1 MASNPGPAGTPGASD
16 IVPNNPFAD
25 PPARSGQHHGRRNT
39 EPLPY
44 PVSPQP
50 PTARGPTADD
60 EIEDINPPP
69 LFSRYSAAPEA
80 EQLVHRHANT
90 FPRPVPQTTTTQPG
104 GQPQVPGLGPQ
115 GQAQVRGRPP
125 EYHSDGDDSD
135 ISSDED
141 EDLAMYFKRR
151 EPTNGVL
158 SSLLQLY
165 GPGGGTEAYG
175 SQSVPRTPRSRSKS
189 AVGAKTT
196 TTTSEQATTEGG
208 QTAAGQPET
217 SAERE
222 KMHMAMMAKGA
233 GIDSDSED
241 DDWKNFSARPR
252 WYQHSSM
259 SRVSLVPG
267 SRGATPTM
275 EVVGDVASVLSMGER
290 PAKLGKRE
298 RLKALARRF
307 KGRRGN
313 EELTITVHIAETLQ
327 RQRYLL
333 KLCRALMLFGAPSHR
348 IEDFLQ
354 ISAAVLAVNASFVYL
369 PGTIIISFQDP
380 QTHTSDVQVVK
391 SGTSLDLG
399 KLQYIHIIY
408 KEVLHDVISVE
419 TGTEKLDKLIKKPP
433 LRNVWL
439 KVLLYGGASASI
451 APLFD
456 ARVKDLPFAFLLG
469 MVVALMGLV
478 INPKSE
484 AFANVFE
491 IMGTIIVSF
500 FARAFGSIRMNG
512 AELFCFSGIAQGA
525 IAPLLLPGYAILL
538 GALELQSKKL
548 VAGAV
553 RMFYAVIYSVLL
565 WFGISIG
572 TALYGFVDPSATNL
586 TECLDQNLREFRFF
600 YVPLYTFF
608 VLLANQAR
616 WKQAPA
622 MLVISLLGYTVNY
635 FSQGRF
641 PHTPQVANGLAALTV
656 GVLGNLYSRVIHQAA
671 FTAMVPAILLQVQ
684 SGIASSGTLM
694 SGLTVATAIVDGR
707 DAVIPTDTHSINI
720 VAGQNARSGFVTDG
734 GAGQL
739 ALGLVAIS
747 VAISFG
753 LFLSSVIV
761 YPLGRGKKQSAI
773 FAF

>member
-1 MASNPGPAGTPGASD
+1 MASNPGPAGPPGASGN
-16 IVPNNPFAD
+16 PQLPSNNPFAD
-25 PPARSGQHHGRRNT
+25 PPAQSGQRHERRNT

-50 PTARGPTADD
+50 PIARGPTADD
-60 EIEDINPPP
+60 EIEDISPPP
-69 LFSRYSAAPEA
+69 LFSRYSTGPEA
-80 EQLVHRHANT
+80 EHLVRRHANT
-90 FPRPVPQTTTTQPG
+90 FPRQQPGTTQPG
-104 GQPQVPGLGPQ
+104 GQAPGPHI
-115 GQAQVRGRPP
+115 QVRPP
-125 EYHSDGDDSD
+125 NYDSDDDSD

-151 EPTNGVL
+151 EPANGVL

-165 GPGGGTEAYG
+165 GPGGGTEQYR
-175 SQSVPRTPRSRSKS
+175 SRSVPRSPRSRSKS
-189 AVGAKTT
+189 AVG
-196 TTTSEQATTEGG
+196 EQAATAGEGG
-208 QTAAGQPET
+208 QPGEPET
-217 SAERE
+217 TAEKE
-222 KMHMAMMAKGA
+222 KMQMAMMAKEA
-233 GIDSDSED
+233 RADSDSED
-241 DDWKNFSARPR
+241 DDWKSFSARPR

-259 SRVSLVPG
+259 SRFSLVPE
-267 SRGATPTM
+267 SRSATPTMQM

-290 PAKLGKRE
+290 PTKLGKRE
-298 RLKALARRF
+298 RIKAFAKRF
-307 KGRRGN
+307 KSRGN

-327 RQRYLL
+327 RQRYIL

-354 ISAAVLAVNASFVYL
+354 ITAAVLAVNASFVYL

-391 SGTSLDLG
+391 SGTALDLG
-399 KLQYIHIIY
+399 KLQYVHIIY

-419 TGTEKLDKLIKKPP
+419 TGTEKLEKLIRKPP
-433 LRNVWL
+433 LRNVWF
-439 KVLLYGGASASI
+439 KVLLYGGASAAI
-451 APLFD
+451 APLFN

-512 AELFCFSGIAQGA
+512 AELFCFSGITQGA

-553 RMFYAVIYSVLL
+553 RMFYAIIYSVLL

-572 TALYGFVDPSATNL
+572 TALYGFVDPSATNS
-586 TECLDQNLREFRFF
+586 TECPDQNLQEFRFF
-600 YVPLYTFF
+600 YVPLFTFF

-656 GVLGNLYSRVIHQAA
+656 GVLGNLYSRVVHQAA

-684 SGIASSGTLM
+684 SGIASSGSLM
-694 SGLTVATAIVDGR
+694 SGLTVAMTIVDGR
-707 DAVIPTDTHSINI
+707 NAKIPAGTDSINI
-720 VAGQNARSGFVTDG
+720 AAGEDSRSGFVIDG

-761 YPLGRGKKQSAI
+761 YPLGKGKKQSAI

>member
-1 MASNPGPAGTPGASD
+1 MASNPGASSSGTSGASGN
-16 IVPNNPFAD
+16 PQPLASNNPFVD
-25 PPARSGQHHGRRNT
+25 PPAQSGQRHERRNT

-50 PTARGPTADD
+50 PAARGPTTED
-60 EIEDINPPP
+60 EIEDIHPPP

-80 EQLVHRHANT
+80 EQLVRRHANT
-90 FPRPVPQTTTTQPG
+90 FPHPPPSSNIQPG
-104 GQPQVPGLGPQ
+104 GPQ
-115 GQAQVRGRPP
+115 GKPSK
-125 EYHSDGDDSD
+125 YNSDDDSD

-151 EPTNGVL
+151 EPANGVL

-165 GPGGGTEAYG
+165 GPGGGPGAEQFGPQPTAR
-175 SQSVPRTPRSRSKS
+175 SPRSRSKS
-189 AVGAKTT
+189 AAGAKD
-196 TTTSEQATTEGG
+196 TTTSEQAATE
-208 QTAAGQPET
+208 ASQPET
-217 SAERE
+217 AVEKE
-222 KMHMAMMAKGA
+222 KMHMAMMAKEA
-233 GIDSDSED
+233 GYDSDSED
-241 DDWKNFSARPR
+241 DDWKGFSARPR

-259 SRVSLVPG
+259 SRFSLVPE
-267 SRGATPTM
+267 SRSATPTM
-275 EVVGDVASVLSMGER
+275 EVMGDVASVLSMDR
-290 PAKLGKRE
+290 PTKLGKRE
-298 RLKALARRF
+298 RLKALAKRF
-307 KGRRGN
+307 KGRGN
-313 EELTITVHIAETLQ
+313 EELKITVHIAETLQ
-327 RQRYLL
+327 RQKYIL

-354 ISAAVLAVNASFVYL
+354 ITCAVLAVNASFVYL
-369 PGTIIISFQDP
+369 PGTVIISFQDP

-391 SGTSLDLG
+391 SGTVLDLG
-399 KLQYIHIIY
+399 KLQYVHIIY

-419 TGTEKLDKLIKKPP
+419 TGTEKLEKLIKKPP
-433 LRNVWL
+433 LRNVWF
-439 KVLLYGGASASI
+439 KVLLYGGASAAI
-451 APLFD
+451 APLFN

-512 AELFCFSGIAQGA
+512 TELFCFSGITQGA

-572 TALYGFVDPSATNL
+572 TALYGFVDPAATNS
-586 TECLDQNLREFRFF
+586 TECSDQNLQEFRFF
-600 YVPLYTFF
+600 YVPLFTFF

-656 GVLGNLYSRVIHQAA
+656 GVLGNLYSRVVHQAA

-684 SGIASSGTLM
+684 SGIASSGSLM
-694 SGLTVATAIVDGR
+694 SGLTVAMTIVEGR
-707 DAVIPTDTHSINI
+707 NAVIPAGTDSVNI
-720 VAGQNARSGFVTDG
+720 AAGEDSRSGFVVDG

-761 YPLGRGKKQSAI
+761 YPLGKGKKQSAI

>member
-1 MASNPGPAGTPGASD
+1 MASNPGPAAGGSGDPTAPS
-16 IVPNNPFAD
+16 NPFSD
-25 PPARSGQHHGRRNT
+25 PPAQPGQRHDRRNT

-69 LFSRYSAAPEA
+69 LFSRYSTAPEA
-80 EQLVHRHANT
+80 ELLVRRHANT
-90 FPRPVPQTTTTQPG
+90 FPYPAPSTTTQPQAPG
-104 GQPQVPGLGPQ
+104 PRPQS
-115 GQAQVRGRPP
+115 QAQGRPP
-125 EYHSDGDDSD
+125 RYDSDDSD
-135 ISSDED
+135 SNISSDED

-151 EPTNGVL
+151 EPANGVL

-165 GPGGGTEAYG
+165 GPGGGPEPYRA
-175 SQSVPRTPRSRSKS
+175 QSVPRSPRSRSKS
-189 AVGAKTT
+189 ATGAKLATG
-196 TTTSEQATTEGG
+196 EQAATAGG
-208 QTAAGQPET
+208 QSGQPET
-217 SAERE
+217 AAERE
-222 KMHMAMMAKGA
+222 KMQMAMMAKEAGA
-233 GIDSDSED
+233 DSDSD
-241 DDWKNFSARPR
+241 DDWKSFSARPR

-259 SRVSLVPG
+259 SRFSLVPESG
-267 SRGATPTM
+267 TATPTM
-275 EVVGDVASVLSMGER
+275 EVVGDVASVLSMADR

-298 RLKALARRF
+298 RLRALAKRF

-327 RQRYLL
+327 RQKYLL

-369 PGTIIISFQDP
+369 PGTIIVSFQDP

-391 SGTSLDLG
+391 SGTALDLG
-399 KLQYIHIIY
+399 KLQYVHIIY

-419 TGTEKLDKLIKKPP
+419 TGTEKLEKLIKKPP
-433 LRNVWL
+433 LRNVWF

-451 APLFD
+451 APLFN

-512 AELFCFSGIAQGA
+512 TELFCFSGITQGA

-572 TALYGFVDPSATNL
+572 TALYGFVDPRATSL
-586 TECLDQNLREFRFF
+586 TECQDQNLQEFRFF
-600 YVPLYTFF
+600 YVPLFTFF

-622 MLVISLLGYTVNY
+622 MLIISLLGYTVNY

-641 PHTPQVANGLAALTV
+641 PHTPQIANGLAALTV
-656 GVLGNLYSRVIHQAA
+656 GVLGNLYSRVVHQAA

-684 SGIASSGTLM
+684 SGIASSGSLM
-694 SGLTVATAIVDGR
+694 SGLTVAMTIVDGR
-707 DAVIPTDTHSINI
+707 NARLPTDPESVNI
-720 VAGQNARSGFVTDG
+720 AAGQNSQSGFVVDG

-761 YPLGRGKKQSAI
+761 YPLGKGKKQSAI

>member
-1 MASNPGPAGTPGASD
+1 
-16 IVPNNPFAD
+16 
-25 PPARSGQHHGRRNT
+25 
-39 EPLPY
+39 
-44 PVSPQP
+44 
-50 PTARGPTADD
+50 
-60 EIEDINPPP
+60 
-69 LFSRYSAAPEA
+69 
-80 EQLVHRHANT
+80 
-90 FPRPVPQTTTTQPG
+90 
-104 GQPQVPGLGPQ
+104 
-115 GQAQVRGRPP
+115 
-125 EYHSDGDDSD
+125 
-135 ISSDED
+135 
-141 EDLAMYFKRR
+141 MYFKRR
-151 EPTNGVL
+151 EPANGVL

-175 SQSVPRTPRSRSKS
+175 SQSVPRSPRSRSKS

-196 TTTSEQATTEGG
+196 TTAATSEQATTEGG
-208 QTAAGQPET
+208 QSGQPET
-217 SAERE
+217 AAEKE
-222 KMHMAMMAKGA
+222 KMQMAMMSKEA
-233 GIDSDSED
+233 GFDSDSD
-241 DDWKNFSARPR
+241 DDWKSFSARPR

-259 SRVSLVPG
+259 SRFSLVPE
-267 SRGATPTM
+267 SRSATPTM

-290 PAKLGKRE
+290 PSKLGKRE
-298 RLKALARRF
+298 RFKALAKRF

-333 KLCRALMLFGAPSHR
+333 KLCRALMLCGAPSHR

-419 TGTEKLDKLIKKPP
+419 TGTEKLEKLIRKPP
-433 LRNVWL
+433 LRNVWF

-451 APLFD
+451 APLFN

-512 AELFCFSGIAQGA
+512 EELFCFSGITQGA

-553 RMFYAVIYSVLL
+553 RMFYAIIYSVLL

-572 TALYGFVDPSATNL
+572 TALYGFVDPRATSL
-586 TECLDQNLREFRFF
+586 TECLDQNLQEFRFF
-600 YVPLYTFF
+600 YVPLFTFF

-622 MLVISLLGYTVNY
+622 MLIISLLGYTVNY

-656 GVLGNLYSRVIHQAA
+656 GVLGNLYSRVVHQAA

-684 SGIASSGTLM
+684 SGIASSGSLM
-694 SGLTVATAIVDGR
+694 SGLTVAMTIVDGR
-707 DAVIPTDTHSINI
+707 NARIPTGTDSINI
-720 VAGQNARSGFVTDG
+720 AAGENSQSGFVVDG

-761 YPLGRGKKQSAI
+761 YPLGKSKKQSAI

>member
-1 MASNPGPAGTPGASD
+1 MASNPGPAGAPS
-16 IVPNNPFAD
+16 NNPFAD
-25 PPARSGQHHGRRNT
+25 PPASQRHDRRNT
-39 EPLPY
+39 DPLPY
-44 PVSPQP
+44 PLSPQP
-50 PTARGPTADD
+50 PASRGPTAEDD
-60 EIEDINPPP
+60 IDELNPPH
-69 LFSRYSAAPEA
+69 LFSRYSSAPEA
-80 EQLVHRHANT
+80 EQLVRRHANT
-90 FPRPVPQTTTTQPG
+90 FPHPPNPSNTPHPV
-104 GQPQVPGLGPQ
+104 QPQA
-115 GQAQVRGRPP
+115 QAQKPP
-125 EYHSDGDDSD
+125 KYNSDDSDSD

-151 EPTNGVL
+151 EPANGVL

-165 GPGGGTEAYG
+165 GPGGGPEAYRT
-175 SQSVPRTPRSRSKS
+175 QSVPRSPRSRSKS
-189 AVGAKTT
+189 AVGTKTPT
-196 TTTSEQATTEGG
+196 AGAAGEAAGATEGG
-208 QTAAGQPET
+208 AAQPET
-217 SAERE
+217 SGERE
-222 KMHMAMMAKGA
+222 KMAMAMMAKEA
-233 GIDSDSED
+233 GLDSDSED
-241 DDWKNFSARPR
+241 DWKSFSARPR

-259 SRVSLVPG
+259 SRFSLVPE
-267 SRGATPTM
+267 SRSATPTM

-354 ISAAVLAVNASFVYL
+354 ISAAVLAINASFVYL
-369 PGTIIISFQDP
+369 PGTLIISFQDP

-391 SGTSLDLG
+391 SGTALDLG

-419 TGTEKLDKLIKKPP
+419 TGTEKLEKLIKKPP
-433 LRNVWL
+433 LRNVWF

-451 APLFD
+451 APLFN

-478 INPKSE
+478 VNPKSE

-491 IMGTIIVSF
+491 IMGTIVVSF

-512 AELFCFSGIAQGA
+512 EELFCFSGITQGA

-572 TALYGFVDPSATNL
+572 TALYGFVDPRATNL
-586 TECLDQNLREFRFF
+586 TECLDQNLQEFRFF
-600 YVPLYTFF
+600 YVPLFTFF

-622 MLVISLLGYTVNY
+622 MLVISLVGYTVNY

-656 GVLGNLYSRVIHQAA
+656 GVLGNLYSRVVHQAA

-684 SGIASSGTLM
+684 SGIASSGSLM
-694 SGLTVATAIVDGR
+694 SGLTVAMTIVDGR
-707 DAVIPTDTHSINI
+707 NAMLPTDAGSVNI
-720 VAGQNARSGFVTDG
+720 AAGENARSGFVVDG

-761 YPLGRGKKQSAI
+761 YPLGKGKKQSAI

>member
-1 MASNPGPAGTPGASD
+1 MASNPGPAGTPGASSN
-16 IVPNNPFAD
+16 PLASNNPFAD
-25 PPARSGQHHGRRNT
+25 PPVQSGQRHDRRNT

-44 PVSPQP
+44 PVSPHP
-50 PTARGPTADD
+50 PAARGPTADD
-60 EIEDINPPP
+60 EIEDISPPP
-69 LFSRYSAAPEA
+69 LFSRYSTGPEA
-80 EQLVHRHANT
+80 ENLVRRHANT
-90 FPRPVPQTTTTQPG
+90 FPRPVPPNTVSQPG
-104 GQPQVPGLGPQ
+104 AQAPGLVAPQSHGQ
-115 GQAQVRGRPP
+115 GQGQGKPP
-125 EYHSDGDDSD
+125 GYHSDDDDSD
-135 ISSDED
+135 ISTDED

-151 EPTNGVL
+151 EPANGVL

-165 GPGGGTEAYG
+165 GPGGGTEAYR
-175 SQSVPRTPRSRSKS
+175 SQSVPRSPRSRSKS

-196 TTTSEQATTEGG
+196 TPGEQATTESG
-208 QTAAGQPET
+208 QSAQPDTAAEK
-217 SAERE
+217 E
-222 KMHMAMMAKGA
+222 KMQMAMMAKEA
-233 GIDSDSED
+233 GVDSDSDD
-241 DDWKNFSARPR
+241 DDWKSFSARPR

-259 SRVSLVPG
+259 SRFSLVPETR
-267 SRGATPTM
+267 SATPTM

-290 PAKLGKRE
+290 PSKLGKRE
-298 RLKALARRF
+298 RLKALAKRF

-327 RQRYLL
+327 RQKYLL
-333 KLCRALMLFGAPSHR
+333 KLCRALMLCGAPSHR

-380 QTHTSDVQVVK
+380 KTHTSDVQVVK

-419 TGTEKLDKLIKKPP
+419 TGTEKLEKLIRKPP
-433 LRNVWL
+433 LRNVWF

-451 APLFD
+451 APLFN

-469 MVVALMGLV
+469 MVVALLGLV

-512 AELFCFSGIAQGA
+512 EELFCFSGITQGA

-553 RMFYAVIYSVLL
+553 RMFYAIIYSVLL

-586 TECLDQNLREFRFF
+586 TECLDQNLQEFRFF
-600 YVPLYTFF
+600 YVPLFTFF

-622 MLVISLLGYTVNY
+622 MLVISLVGYTVNY

-656 GVLGNLYSRVIHQAA
+656 GVLGNLYSRVVHQAA

-684 SGIASSGTLM
+684 SGIASSGSLM
-694 SGLTVATAIVDGR
+694 SGLTVAMTIVGGR
-707 DAVIPTDTHSINI
+707 NAMIPADADSINI
-720 VAGQNARSGFVTDG
+720 AAGANSQSGFVVDG

-761 YPLGRGKKQSAI
+761 YPLGKSKKQSAI

>member
-1 MASNPGPAGTPGASD
+1 MASNPVSDNSGSTRTPPAHP
-16 IVPNNPFAD
+16 VRNPFAD
-25 PPARSGQHHGRRNT
+25 PQVQTQPGQRHERRNT

-44 PVSPQP
+44 PVSPNP
-50 PTARGPTADD
+50 LIGVRGPTGDN
-60 EIEDINPPP
+60 DIDPAP
-69 LFSRYSAAPEA
+69 LFSHSRYSSAPEA
-80 EQLVHRHANT
+80 EYLVRRHANT
-90 FPRPVPQTTTTQPG
+90 FPIPPRSPQDQPKQKPPKPE
-104 GQPQVPGLGPQ
+104 GQQ
-115 GQAQVRGRPP
+115 
-125 EYHSDGDDSD
+125 DGDSDDSD
-135 ISSDED
+135 IDVSSDDD
-141 EDLAMYFKRR
+141 EDLEEYFKRR

-165 GPGGGTEAYG
+165 GPGSGPEQYRSPEEMRT
-175 SQSVPRTPRSRSKS
+175 QSRPRSPRSRSKS
-189 AVGAKTT
+189 VMSEATVTERRKSQEPQNTDKDKAK
-196 TTTSEQATTEGG
+196 EKATVMVRETE
-208 QTAAGQPET
+208 T
-217 SAERE
+217 
-222 KMHMAMMAKGA
+222 
-233 GIDSDSED
+233 SDSED
-241 DDWKNFSARPR
+241 DDDWKSFISKPR

-259 SRVSLVPG
+259 SRFSLARSG
-267 SRGATPTM
+267 STTPM
-275 EVVGDVASVLSMGER
+275 QMDVVGDVASIFSTADRPVKLSKKER
-290 PAKLGKRE
+290 LKSYARRLRGKRE
-298 RLKALARRF
+298 
-307 KGRRGN
+307 N

-327 RQRYLL
+327 RQRYIL

-348 IEDFLQ
+348 IEDFLT
-354 ISAAVLAVNASFVYL
+354 ITSTVLGVNASFIYL
-369 PGTIIISFQDP
+369 PGTVVVSFQDS

-391 SGTSLDLG
+391 CGTSLDLG
-399 KLQYIHIIY
+399 KLQYVHIIY

-419 TGTEKLDKLIKKPP
+419 TGTEKLEKLIKKPP
-433 LRNVWL
+433 LRNVWF
-439 KVLLYGGASASI
+439 KVLLYGGASAAI
-451 APLFD
+451 APLFN

-469 MVVALMGLV
+469 IVVALMGLV
-478 INPKSE
+478 VNPKSE
-484 AFANVFE
+484 AFANCFE
-491 IMGTIIVSF
+491 ILGTIVVSF
-500 FARAFGSIRMNG
+500 FARAFGSITMNG
-512 AELFCFSGIAQGA
+512 DELFCFSGITQGA

-572 TALYGFVDPSATNL
+572 TALYGFVDRGATNA
-586 TECLDQNLREFRFF
+586 TVCPDQNLREYRFF
-600 YVPLYTFF
+600 YVPAFTFF

-635 FSQGRF
+635 FSADRF

-656 GVLGNLYSRVIHQAA
+656 GVLGNLYSRVVHQAA

-684 SGIASSGTLM
+684 SGIASSGSLM
-694 SGLTVATAIVDGR
+694 SGLTVAMSIVEGNRADLPQNLAGSG
-707 DAVIPTDTHSINI
+707 VIG
-720 VAGQNARSGFVTDG
+720 AGEGGQGGFVVDG

-761 YPLGRGKKQSAI
+761 YPLGKSKKQSAI